1 MSTMTLR
8 GPLALTKFGG
18 FNRVYDA
25 IRMWVEIFSD
35 AQRLAE
41 DAERRMTYS
50 HS

>member
-1 MSTMTLR
+1 MSPMTLR

-25 IRMWVEIFSD
+25 IQMWVEIFSD
-35 AQRLAE
+35 AQRLAK
-41 DAERRMTYS
+41 DAERRVTYT